1 MRHAGENIS
10 AYLDGEMRA
19 DEVRRFLEHLAGC
32 GRCSAEVTA
41 LQGVR
46 SAVRSLPMIELPR
59 GLVPEADSVPT
70 PLRRNRGLIAAVAA
84 AVVAAVIG
92 IAALV
97 TPPPESISLEDLNS
111 RFGARVSLDPA
122 FGPAKVV
129 VPEIVESGR

>member
-1 MRHAGENIS
+1 MRHAGETIS
-10 AYLDGEMRA
+10 AYLDGELRPE
-19 DEVRRFLEHLAGC
+19 EVRRLLEHLASC
-32 GRCSAEVTA
+32 GRCSAEMTA
-41 LQGVR
+41 LLGVR

-59 GLVPEADSVPT
+59 GVVPEAESTPV
-70 PLRRNRGLIAAVAA
+70 PLRRNRGFIAAVAA

-129 VPEIVESGR
+129 VPEIVELGR